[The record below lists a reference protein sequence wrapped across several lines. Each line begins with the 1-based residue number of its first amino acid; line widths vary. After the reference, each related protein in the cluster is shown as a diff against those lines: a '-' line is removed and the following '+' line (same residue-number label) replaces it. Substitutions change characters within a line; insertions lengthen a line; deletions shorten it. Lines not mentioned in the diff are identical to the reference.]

1 MEVGLYV
8 GAGGGGD
15 VGDYTDR
22 TQGYADVARPYDYNI
37 LSPVIVSSYSDT
49 DLGGD

>member
-1 MEVGLYV
+1 MEVGLYFGV
-8 GAGGGGD
+8 GCGGD

-22 TQGYADVARPYDYNI
+22 TQGHADVARSYDYNI